1 MIELVR
7 EAPEA
12 VLSPLT
18 VIVVKRAELL
28 HPPLV
33 VVRVELV
40 IALMALMTLMGR
52 VPLALR
58 ALLPRA
64 APGIAHGVADATV
77 ALPGEAAVV
86 PADACVD
93 VRAAASDA
101 AAAAE
106 TAAARGRVKALA
118 AALAGLRRTREAV
131 GPAALMLLAAVLT
144 TVLTTVLATLVT
156 AHLAGSGVPGD
167 LLSTAPR
174 TGCAWL
180 LLPVCV
186 LAAGPL
192 LT

>member
-40 IALMALMTLMGR
+40 IALMALMTLMGLE
-52 VPLALR
+52 PLALR

-144 TVLTTVLATLVT
+144 TVRATLVT